1 MKAHLVGIKGVG
13 MTALALILKE
23 KGWRL
28 TGSDVAKSFIT
39 DQALAQAQIPVY
51 AGFDPNHLT
60 SDLDLVIYSGAYRPQ
75 THPELK
81 QALQLGLKLQT
92 QQEALADL
100 VRNRHLIAVAG
111 VGGKTTTSALLAHLF
126 RTAGKPVGFFV
137 GAGQINGQPQTGSW
151 GADPVFVTEADEY
164 ANNLD
169 LDPTPKLLLL
179 KPQEIVFPN
188 LQYDHPDIYQSP
200 EQTLSVFTKFV
211 QKLPPNGRIYF
222 NQDNEFLTQ
231 LLTQINQP
239 IFTESVGFNSQSD
252 WHIQELK
259 YQAEQTLVTIF
270 HEGKKYELSL
280 LLFGNYNA
288 RNAVLAAVV
297 GLRHGL
303 KWSAIQSA
311 LASFKGVG
319 RRQEFKGKLNGA
331 LFYDDYGHHPAEI
344 KATLTAFKQ
353 RFPQRRLWL
362 FFESHTYTRTFKLLP
377 DFIEAL
383 SLADKLTILP
393 IFASARENP
402 AQFNFT
408 TQDFVNALK
417 KSGQSSV
424 NFLEFAE
431 APAYLQAHLQPND
444 LILTM
449 GAGVSYQLHDKFL
462 SNTKY

>member
-1 MKAHLVGIKGVG
+1 M
-13 MTALALILKE
+13 
-23 KGWRL
+23 
-28 TGSDVAKSFIT
+28 
-39 DQALAQAQIPVY
+39 
-51 AGFDPNHLT
+51 
-60 SDLDLVIYSGAYRPQ
+60 
-75 THPELK
+75 
-81 QALQLGLKLQT
+81 
-92 QQEALADL
+92 
-100 VRNRHLIAVAG
+100 
-111 VGGKTTTSALLAHLF
+111 
-126 RTAGKPVGFFV
+126 
-137 GAGQINGQPQTGSW
+137 
-151 GADPVFVTEADEY
+151 
-164 ANNLD
+164 
-169 LDPTPKLLLL
+169 
-179 KPQEIVFPN
+179 
-188 LQYDHPDIYQSP
+188 
-200 EQTLSVFTKFV
+200 
-211 QKLPPNGRIYF
+211 
-222 NQDNEFLTQ
+222 
-231 LLTQINQP
+231 
-239 IFTESVGFNSQSD
+239 
-252 WHIQELK
+252 
-259 YQAEQTLVTIF
+259 VTIF

-377 DFIEAL
+377 DFIKAL

-431 APAYLQAHLQPND
+431 APTYLQAHLQPND

-462 SNTKY
+462 STKI